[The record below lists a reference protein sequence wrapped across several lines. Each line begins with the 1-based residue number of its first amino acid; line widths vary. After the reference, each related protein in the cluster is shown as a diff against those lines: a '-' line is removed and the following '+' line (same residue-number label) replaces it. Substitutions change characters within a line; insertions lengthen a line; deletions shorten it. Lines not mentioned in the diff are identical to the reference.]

1 MWRLRSRPGFLADL
15 EMFLGNGI
23 SGGSGRIEISE
34 GRFFGPAPF
43 GEGEHDLEEINEK
56 KSSSA
61 AGKQVLEKRSWPL
74 SVAAS
79 VAVVGVGIAISATVN
94 PLFDRAV
101 HWDWMAVLA
110 PVLLIGLAV
119 ALRNR
124 WA

>member
-1 MWRLRSRPGFLADL
+1 
-15 EMFLGNGI
+15 
-23 SGGSGRIEISE
+23 
-34 GRFFGPAPF
+34 
-43 GEGEHDLEEINEK
+43 LEETNK
-56 KSSSA
+56 KNSSA
-61 AGKQVLEKRSWPL
+61 AGNQVLEKRGWPW
-74 SVAAS
+74 SVAVS

>member
-1 MWRLRSRPGFLADL
+1 VAANSRPGFLADL
-15 EMFLGNGI
+15 ETFLSNGI

-34 GRFFGPAPF
+34 GGSLGPAPF
-43 GEGEHDLEEINEK
+43 GEGEHELEETNK
-56 KSSSA
+56 KNSSA
-61 AGKQVLEKRSWPL
+61 AGNQVLEKRGWPW
-74 SVAAS
+74 SVAVS